1 MRRPAIIVATVLTLA
16 LAACGD
22 DEATDSGGSTA
33 TATATVAAA
42 AAADPD
48 RYCARARELDAE
60 GEQFFAGLGQD
71 AKPEEYEAA
80 ERRFITRFAGR
91 IQELEQAAPQEIK
104 RDIGTLLA
112 GQRERAGLP
121 TATKVEES
129 EGAAAETRIKAWE
142 KRNCRA

>member
-1 MRRPAIIVATVLTLA
+1 MRRPAVIVAAVLTLA

-22 DEATDSGGSTA
+22 DDEDTGAAGS

-42 AAADPD
+42 GDPD
-48 RYCARARELDAE
+48 RYCALTRELDAE
-60 GEQFFAGLGQD
+60 GEQFFAGLGED

-80 ERRFITRFAGR
+80 ERRFITRFAGKL
-91 IQELEQAAPQEIK
+91 QQLDQAAPQEIK
-104 RDIGTLLA
+104 RDVGTLLA

-129 EGAAAETRIKAWE
+129 EGAAAEARIQAWE
-142 KRNCRA
+142 KRNCQA

>member
-22 DEATDSGGSTA
+22 DEDETTAGSSTA
-33 TATATVAAA
+33 TVA

-48 RYCARARELDAE
+48 RYCALARELDAE
-60 GEQFFAGLGQD
+60 GEQFFAGLGED

-80 ERRFITRFAGR
+80 ERRFITRFAGK
-91 IQELEQAAPQEIK
+91 IGELEQAAPQEIK
-104 RDIGTLLA
+104 RDVGTLLA

-121 TATKVEES
+121 AATKVEES
-129 EGAAAETRIKAWE
+129 EGAAAETRIQAWE
-142 KRNCRA
+142 KRNCQA

>member
-1 MRRPAIIVATVLTLA
+1 MRRPAVIVVTVLTLA

-22 DEATDSGGSTA
+22 DDEETGAGGSTA
-33 TATATVAAA
+33 TVA

-48 RYCARARELDAE
+48 RYCALTRELDTE
-60 GEQFFAGLGQD
+60 GEQFFAGLGED

-80 ERRFITRFAGR
+80 EQRFITRFAGKLE
-91 IQELEQAAPQEIK
+91 ELEQAAPQEIK
-104 RDIGTLLA
+104 RDVGTLLA

-129 EGAAAETRIKAWE
+129 EGAAAETRIRAWE
-142 KRNCRA
+142 NRNCQA

>member
-22 DEATDSGGSTA
+22 DDGNAGAGSSTA
-33 TATATVAAA
+33 TVA

-48 RYCARARELDAE
+48 RYCALTRELDGE
-60 GEQFFAGLGQD
+60 GEQFFAGLGED
-71 AKPEEYEAA
+71 ASPQQYEAA

-91 IQELEQAAPQEIK
+91 LEELEQAAPQEIK
-104 RDIGTLLA
+104 RDVGTLLA

-129 EGAAAETRIKAWE
+129 EGAAAETRIQAWE

>member
-1 MRRPAIIVATVLTLA
+1 MRRPAIIVTTVLTLA

-22 DEATDSGGSTA
+22 DEATESASSTA
-33 TATATVAAA
+33 TTSVAAA

-48 RYCARARELDAE
+48 RYCALARELDAE
-60 GEQFFAGLGQD
+60 GEQFFAALGQD

-80 ERRFITRFAGR
+80 ERRFITRFAGK
-91 IQELEQAAPQEIK
+91 IQQLEQAAPQEIK

-112 GQRERAGLP
+112 GQRQRAGLP
-121 TATKVEES
+121 TAKKVEES

-142 KRNCRA
+142 KRNCQA

>member
-1 MRRPAIIVATVLTLA
+1 MRRPTIIVATVLTLA

-22 DEATDSGGSTA
+22 DETTDSGRSTA
-33 TATATVAAA
+33 TATVA

-48 RYCARARELDAE
+48 RYCALAGELDAE

-71 AKPEEYEAA
+71 AKPEEYESA
-80 ERRFITRFAGR
+80 ERRFITRFAGK

-104 RDIGTLLA
+104 RDVGTLLA
-112 GQRERAGLP
+112 GQRKRAGLP

-129 EGAAAETRIKAWE
+129 EGAAAETRTKAWE
-142 KRNCRA
+142 KRNCQA

>member
-1 MRRPAIIVATVLTLA
+1 MRRPVVIVAAVMTLA

-22 DEATDSGGSTA
+22 DDEDTAAGGS
-33 TATATVAAA
+33 TATVAAA

-48 RYCARARELDAE
+48 RYCALTRELDAE
-60 GEQFFAGLGQD
+60 GERFFAGLGED

-80 ERRFITRFAGR
+80 ERRFVTRFAGKLE
-91 IQELEQAAPQEIK
+91 ELEQAAPQEIK
-104 RDIGTLLA
+104 RDVATLLT

-129 EGAAAETRIKAWE
+129 EGTAAETRIQAWE
-142 KRNCRA
+142 KRKCEA

>member
-22 DEATDSGGSTA
+22 DDEATSSGSS

-42 AAADPD
+42 ADPE
-48 RYCARARELDAE
+48 RYCALARELDAE
-60 GEQFFAGLGQD
+60 GEQFFAGLGRD

-80 ERRFITRFAGR
+80 ERRFITRFAGKL
-91 IQELEQAAPQEIK
+91 EEVEQAAPQEIQ
-104 RDIGTLLA
+104 RDVGTLLA
-112 GQRERAGLP
+112 GQRQRAGLP

-129 EGAAAETRIKAWE
+129 EDAAAETRIRAWE
-142 KRNCRA
+142 KRNCNA